1 MLLPVFAAVV
11 FTRILTAMAFS
22 ASALN
27 NIAVYWGQNSG
38 GGQQPL
44 ANYCAREE
52 VDIVILSFLYGFPKM
67 MLNFANACENTFT
80 SEGLL
85 HCSNIANDIKTCQQ
99 NGKKVLLSLGGATG
113 VYGFTS
119 DSEATEFADTLWNY
133 FGAGNAGVERPF
145 DDAIVD
151 GFDFD
156 IENQNQVGYPALAN
170 ALRQKFAQDSLKQY
184 YLAAAPQCPYPDAS
198 VGNVLAQLDLDFA
211 FIQFYNNYCSL
222 GPNFNWDTWTD
233 FAANVAP
240 NKNIKLYV
248 GLPGEAR
255 SAGTGYLSAADV
267 AAKLPLLVLLSP
279 AFGGFSFWDASLSI
293 ANVDAQGQNMAQAL
307 KALANGASPAPQP
320 QSSSSSSTTTTTTST
335 LSTINPWQPTTSS
348 STTSTTTT
356 LSTTTTSTTSSLSTI
371 NPWQPTTTTSLTL
384 TTAGPATTSSSSS
397 VEAQEVTP
405 LSPLSLSLPLLS
417 LSDLLGGNKGV
428 DVTLS
433 SLSDVVP
440 SPESVQELTTEATT
454 EATAEPTT
462 APTAEPSV
470 EPTSESNSPVAE
482 STTSVVLPESIDV
495 VDPSTAVPEQL
506 STVPPVPELTEAS
519 PAEPT
524 DTDATTEEVYEP
536 TTLQTSSIRVVDA
549 FPTSSVVTTT
559 ETQADGLVVVV
570 TRTEG
575 HTVTQVVTEA
585 ALQTT
590 RVKVMTVKKPTTAFN
605 TRTTT
610 AMTTRYI
617 TTLYRH

>member
-1 MLLPVFAAVV
+1 MLVPVFAAVV
-11 FTRILTAMAFS
+11 FTRILSAMAFS

-44 ANYCAREE
+44 ASYCAREE

-99 NGKKVLLSLGGATG
+99 NGKKVLLLLGGATG

-119 DSEATEFADTLWNY
+119 DDEATKFADTLWNY

-145 DDAIVD
+145 DDAVVD

-156 IENQNQVGYPALAN
+156 IENHNQVGYPALAN

-198 VGNVLAQLDLDFA
+198 VGDVLAQLHIDFA

-222 GPNFNWDTWTD
+222 GPHFNWDTWTD
-233 FAANVAP
+233 FAANVSP

-255 SAGTGYLSAADV
+255 SAGSGYLAAADV
-267 AAKLPLLVLLSP
+267 AANLPLLVLLSP
-279 AFGGFSFWDASLSI
+279 AFGGFSFWDASLAI

-307 KALANGASPAPQP
+307 KAVANGASPAPPP
-320 QSSSSSSTTTTTTST
+320 QSLSSSSLTTTTTST
-335 LSTINPWQPTTSS
+335 LSTINSWQPTTS
-348 STTSTTTT
+348 TTST
-356 LSTTTTSTTSSLSTI
+356 LSTTTTSTTSSLSTTTTSTSSLSTI
-371 NPWQPTTTTSLTL
+371 NPWQSTTTSLTL
-384 TTAGPATTSSSSS
+384 TTAEPATTSSSSS

-405 LSPLSLSLPLLS
+405 LS
-417 LSDLLGGNKGV
+417 LSDLGGSMGV

-433 SLSDVVP
+433 SLSDAVS
-440 SPESVQELTTEATT
+440 SPEQATTELTTEATT
-454 EATAEPTT
+454 GATTEATTT
-462 APTAEPSV
+462 EPSTA
-470 EPTSESNSPVAE
+470 PTSESNSSLLE
-482 STTSVVLPESIDV
+482 STTSVVLQESIDV
-495 VDPSTAVPEQL
+495 VDPSTAVPETL
-506 STVPPVPELTEAS
+506 STVPPVPELSEAS
-519 PAEPT
+519 PVEPT
-524 DTDATTEEVYEP
+524 DADATTEEVYEP
-536 TTLQTSSIRVVDA
+536 TTLQTSSIKVIDA

-559 ETQADGLVVVV
+559 ETQADGRVVVV

>member
-1 MLLPVFAAVV
+1 MLVPVFAAVV
-11 FTRILTAMAFS
+11 FTRILLALAFS

-44 ANYCAREE
+44 ATYCAREE

-85 HCSNIANDIKTCQQ
+85 HCLNIAEDIKTCQQ
-99 NGKKVLLSLGGATG
+99 NGKKVLLLLGGATG

-119 DSEATEFADTLWNY
+119 DSEATDFADTLWNY
-133 FGAGNAGVERPF
+133 FGAGHSGVERPF

-170 ALRQKFAQDSLKQY
+170 ALRQKFAEDSLKQY

-198 VGNVLAQLDLDFA
+198 VGNVLAQLDIDFA

-233 FAANVAP
+233 YAANVSP

-255 SAGTGYLSAADV
+255 SAGTGYHSAADV
-267 AAKLPLLVLLSP
+267 QAQLPLLVLLSP
-279 AFGGFSFWDASLSI
+279 YFGGFSFWDASLAI
-293 ANVDAQGQNMAQAL
+293 ANVDSLGQNMCQAL
-307 KALANGASPAPQP
+307 KLFALNSGGSSPQP
-320 QSSSSSSTTTTTTST
+320 SPLSKLTTTSSSTSATENPWQQPPTSSTSTTIATTTSLLT
-335 LSTINPWQPTTSS
+335 TANPWQPTTSS
-348 STTSTTTT
+348 STTVTSSSSSLSEDLLGEHKEILLSLGLTDVSSSSEATEATDPTTTTSETTEDPTTSQTTTT
-356 LSTTTTSTTSSLSTI
+356 LSTIVLSSTTETSEPVIEPLSTTE
-371 NPWQPTTTTSLTL
+371 PTTVESQSTTV
-384 TTAGPATTSSSSS
+384 PTSSSSS
-397 VEAQEVTP
+397 
-405 LSPLSLSLPLLS
+405 SL
-417 LSDLLGGNKGV
+417 
-428 DVTLS
+428 TL
-433 SLSDVVP
+433 
-440 SPESVQELTTEATT
+440 
-454 EATAEPTT
+454 
-462 APTAEPSV
+462 
-470 EPTSESNSPVAE
+470 
-482 STTSVVLPESIDV
+482 VVLPESIAV
-495 VDPSTAVPEQL
+495 VDPTTAVPEL
-506 STVPPVPELTEAS
+506 TAAVPELTEAVPS
-519 PAEPT
+519 S
-524 DTDATTEEVYEP
+524 ATTAEQEQQEEEEVYEP
-536 TTLQTSSIRVVDA
+536 TTLKTSSIKVVDA
-549 FPTSSVVTTT
+549 FPTLLVVTTT
-559 ETQADGLVVVV
+559 ETQADGRVVVV
-570 TRTEG
+570 TKTEG
-575 HTVTQVVTEA
+575 HTVTEVVTEA

-590 RVKVMTVKKPTTAFN
+590 RVKVMTVKKGTTAFN
-605 TRTTT
+605 TKTTT